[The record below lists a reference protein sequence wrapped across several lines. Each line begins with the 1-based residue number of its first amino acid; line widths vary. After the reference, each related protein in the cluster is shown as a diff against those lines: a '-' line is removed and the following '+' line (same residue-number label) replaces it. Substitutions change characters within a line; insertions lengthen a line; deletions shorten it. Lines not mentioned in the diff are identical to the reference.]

1 MDTLYDTD
9 FVAWAYA
16 QAELLRAGDLA
27 VIDAFNIAEEIEG
40 VARNEK
46 REVRSRVEV
55 LLAHLLKWT
64 FQPDHRGQ
72 SWELTIREQ
81 RERIEDVL
89 EDSPSLRR
97 LFDNERQMQRAW
109 RAAVASAT
117 RETNLVFPETS
128 LWPIDQVL
136 DPDFF
141 PD

>member
-9 FVAWAYA
+9 FVAWAYE

-46 REVRSRVEV
+46 REVRSRLEV
-55 LLAHLLKWT
+55 LLAHLLKWK
-64 FQPDHRGQ
+64 FQPGHRGQ

-109 RAAVASAT
+109 RAAVALAT
-117 RETNLVFPETS
+117 RETNLLFPETS
-128 LWPIDQVL
+128 IWPIDQVL

>member
-1 MDTLYDTD
+1 MDTLYDRD
-9 FVAWAYA
+9 FVAWAYE
-16 QAELLRAGDLA
+16 QAELLRAGDLSA
-27 VIDAFNIAEEIEG
+27 IDAFNIAEEIEG

-46 REVRSRVEV
+46 REVRSRLEI

-97 LFDNERQMQRAW
+97 LFDNEKQMQRAW
-109 RAAVASAT
+109 RAAVALVT

-128 LWPIDQVL
+128 IWPIDQVL